1 MTHDLLYDT
10 SLWIIYPLIV
20 VLVMAAGEAG
30 VLMTRL
36 YRGREDVGK
45 ELFGTLSAST
55 FGLLALMLGF
65 TFAMAMTRY
74 EERREAVLRDAN
86 TIGTAVLRAQTL
98 PEPERTGSLRLLGEY
113 ARFRLEL
120 TPANDILAQESL
132 VRSQALQNQ
141 IWQLAVTATTT
152 DPRSLP
158 LGLYEQALNDMIDQ
172 HEIRITALR
181 NHVPDMVIV
190 MLVLLA
196 MVAIAFAGHDVAL
209 GRSGRRFAVTC
220 MAVLIGLVITLILDL
235 DRPQRGVIVDSQEP
249 LHDLIGGLPAAAR

>member
-86 TIGTAVLRAQTL
+86 TIGTAVLRAL
-98 PEPERTGSLRLLGEY
+98 
-113 ARFRLEL
+113 
-120 TPANDILAQESL
+120 LAQESL

-249 LHDLIGGLPAAAR
+249 LHDLIGGLPAEAR